1 MRDRRT
7 FRNCGWLALILLLG
21 LSLQRSSFWGT
32 HVCYAQSQTD
42 TTPVA
47 HDAAATAPQEPVATK
62 DQIVDISTDVQ
73 PILRKD
79 VTTSFPLANMNPPT
93 ELQPKLFVC
102 STLAFVLSNLLS
114 WAAIANEESGP
125 PPNIVLIVADD
136 LGYGDLGCY
145 GQK

>member
-1 MRDRRT
+1 
-7 FRNCGWLALILLLG
+7 
-21 LSLQRSSFWGT
+21 
-32 HVCYAQSQTD
+32 
-42 TTPVA
+42 
-47 HDAAATAPQEPVATK
+47 
-62 DQIVDISTDVQ
+62 
-73 PILRKD
+73 
-79 VTTSFPLANMNPPT
+79 MNPPT